1 MGTSI
6 ISIVIGAIMIGF
18 CILEF
23 YALSKMDLS
32 KCYSGAVRAAYGILT
47 TIGIFGTVLVQS
59 GIYGLLY

>member
-6 ISIVIGAIMIGF
+6 ISIVIGAIMIVF

-23 YALSKMDLS
+23 HGLSKFDLS
-32 KCYSGAVRAAYGILT
+32 RCNPRTVSYAYITLT
-47 TIGIFGTVLVQS
+47 AIGIFGTVLVQS